1 MTGRPRQAQIIAAR
15 EPARQPPAAVP
26 GGEGGLL
33 ERAFRFFPVRLDL
46 IRPRENNSFGHR
58 VDAVDDAVATL
69 ACAKSTHR
77 SRDPLGRRDSNDHM
91 DGESLLLLWALS
103 GSGDI
108 SGAAS
113 FVSSAPGSSFVGVS
127 VRRRL

>member
-1 MTGRPRQAQIIAAR
+1 LRVAA
-15 EPARQPPAAVP
+15 AGAH
-26 GGEGGLL
+26 
-33 ERAFRFFPVRLDL
+33 FYFS
-46 IRPRENNSFGHR
+46 NSFLR
-58 VDAVDDAVATL
+58 F
-69 ACAKSTHR
+69 
-77 SRDPLGRRDSNDHM
+77 SNDHM